1 MNEGFVVWLTGM
13 SGAGK
18 STLSEA
24 LAPRWREKGLP
35 VEILDGDAVRP
46 ILSAELGYTREHR
59 DANVARIAW
68 VAGLLA
74 KHGVVVLVAAISP
87 YRDARERAR
96 RDIGRFVEVHV
107 HCTLD
112 ELSRRD
118 VKGLYKRALAGEIA
132 HFTGVSDP
140 YEVPEHPDVVVD
152 SAVDTVEGSVAKIEA
167 VLREKGYVS

>member
-1 MNEGFVVWLTGM
+1 MNQGFVVWLTGM

-24 LAPRWREKGLP
+24 LAPRWKEMGLP

-46 ILSAELGYTREHR
+46 ILSSELGYTRQDR
-59 DANVARIAW
+59 DTNVARIAW

-74 KHGVVVLVAAISP
+74 KHGAVVLVAAISP
-87 YRDARERAR
+87 YRAAREKAR
-96 RDIGRFVEVHV
+96 EEIGRFVEVHV
-107 HCTLD
+107 HCTLE

-118 VKGLYKRALAGEIA
+118 VKGLYKKALAGEIP

-140 YEVPEHPDVVVD
+140 YEAPDNPDVVVN
-152 SAVDTVEGSVAKIEA
+152 SAVDTVEEGVARIEA
-167 VLREKGYVS
+167 VLLAKGYIA

>member
-1 MNEGFVVWLTGM
+1 MKQGFVVWLTGM

-24 LAPRWREKGLP
+24 LAPRWREKGLA

-74 KHGVVVLVAAISP
+74 KHGAVVLVAAISP
-87 YRDARERAR
+87 YKAAREQAR
-96 RDIGRFVEVHV
+96 QDIGRFVEIHV
-107 HCTLD
+107 HCTIE
-112 ELSRRD
+112 ELARRD
-118 VKGLYKRALAGEIA
+118 VKGLYKKALAGEIPP
-132 HFTGVSDP
+132 FTGVSDP
-140 YEVPEHPDVVVD
+140 YEAPDNPDVVVN
-152 SAVDTVEGSVAKIEA
+152 SAVDSLEESIERIEA
-167 VLREKGYVS
+167 DLTAKGYLA